1 MSSKLMYLDGRSFD
15 KEKGVQASEVA
26 QLHVQYSTIVK
37 ISSSKCIE
45 TLHLYT
51 IHACTMNPTLHLWAL
66 LYLIFG
72 EWGGG
77 CMQSAL

>member
-1 MSSKLMYLDGRSFD
+1 MYLDGRSFD